1 MARGTTP
8 LEKEPNRIVQVWRA
22 YRVAAKYDSA
32 LTWYLLLIFVA
43 VVAAGVVLGVLFG
56 GGVVGL
62 ILAIILS
69 VVLGVLLDLIVLSRR
84 VERAYYAQIAGQPGA
99 VGAVLKSGLRRN
111 WIGSEIPVNVS
122 PKTQDAVYQAVG
134 RGGVVVVGEG
144 PRSRTQRMVDDEKR
158 RIARIVPNV
167 PITTFFVGED
177 ADSTPLHRLPAEFQR
192 LKKKLTT
199 AEVQAVSSRLAS
211 LTKTPGGIGI
221 PKGIDPTK
229 VRASKP
235 R

>member
-1 MARGTTP
+1 MARGTT
-8 LEKEPNRIVQVWRA
+8 LSEKEPNRVVQIWRA

-32 LTWYLLLIFVA
+32 ITWYLVLIFLA
-43 VVAAGVVLGVLFG
+43 CIAAGIVLGVLFG

-62 ILAIILS
+62 VLAIILA
-69 VVLGVLLDLIVLSRR
+69 VVLGVLLDLVVLSRR

-99 VGAVLKSGLRRN
+99 VGAVLKSGLRRS
-111 WIGSEIPVNVS
+111 WIGTEIPVNVS

-134 RGGVVVVGEG
+134 RGGVVLVGEG

-158 RIARIVPNV
+158 RVSRIVPNV
-167 PITTFFVGED
+167 PITSFFVGED
-177 ADSTPLHRLPAEFQR
+177 ADSTPLHRLPVQLQR
-192 LKKKLTT
+192 LKKNLTA
-199 AEVQAVSSRLAS
+199 AEVQAVSARLAS